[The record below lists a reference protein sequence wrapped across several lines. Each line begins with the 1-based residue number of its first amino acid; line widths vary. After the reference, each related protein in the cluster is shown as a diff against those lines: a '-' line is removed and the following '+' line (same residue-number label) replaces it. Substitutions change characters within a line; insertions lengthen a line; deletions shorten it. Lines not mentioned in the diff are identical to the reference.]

1 MPQMMG
7 KQVRLRV
14 PEPTDQP
21 CLIHH
26 ARLFLSVSSPDFVN
40 GKHRTYQVKDDPP
53 EACLIIP
60 DGGRHKVTI
69 FYYFPFIFPEPQQM
83 VEDTI
88 RALSQPWDLAFC
100 MYHKHSQKSW
110 SIRAFSMWLTC
121 LKQEFVFSSQMCFS
135 YMPCTDPTKFQCFC
149 SICSVFAQPAKL
161 CFYSLLLTVSIQP
174 DRCRVTPRGHFG
186 PYTVSV
192 VITSGNSRH

>member
-1 MPQMMG
+1 M
-7 KQVRLRV
+7 
-14 PEPTDQP
+14 
-21 CLIHH
+21 
-26 ARLFLSVSSPDFVN
+26 SSPDFVN

-53 EACLIIP
+53 EACLMIP

-110 SIRAFSMWLTC
+110 SISAFSTGVTC
-121 LKQEFVFSSQMCFS
+121 LKQEFVFRQSNVFLLHAMYWSNKVLVFLFYLFYVCPASQTLLLFTS
-135 YMPCTDPTKFQCFC
+135 TH
-149 SICSVFAQPAKL
+149 
-161 CFYSLLLTVSIQP
+161 CFYSARQVQSDPKRTFWPIHCQCSNHQWQFQVLRNANCHQG
-174 DRCRVTPRGHFG
+174 RVYIMALSFRFG
-186 PYTVSV
+186 FISCL
-192 VITSGNSRH
+192 